1 MYKVYI
7 ENNTTSEKLEFNSL
21 NGEYT
26 ITEIQGL
33 SPAEA
38 TINTDEVALMDG
50 ATFNSA
56 KIGTRTIDIAFCI
69 NGNAEKGRL
78 KAYKV
83 LQPKKTVR
91 FYYETSEIS
100 VFIDGIVKNIQVGHF
115 DANQLI
121 TVTLLCLSPFF
132 KNDEEVRDVLSNVRP
147 MFHFPFPSDSTSLV
161 FGVREALSNVVVT
174 NKGTAE
180 TGLTI
185 ELYASGIVHNP
196 KVYNYVTQEF
206 IGLEGFLYA
215 GDLITITT
223 GVGEKSI
230 KLTRNGVTSNAFNMI
245 ADGSSWLQLPVE
257 GAVFVYT
264 AESGFSSLTV
274 TIKHYNLFEGV

>member
-7 ENNTTSEKLEFNSL
+7 ENTSGEKLEFNTL
-21 NGEYT
+21 GGEYT

-91 FYYETSEIS
+91 FYYSTSEIS
-100 VFIDGIVKNIQVGHF
+100 VFIDGIVKNVQVGHF

-121 TVTLLCLSPFF
+121 TVTLFCLSPFF
-132 KNDEEVRDVLSNVRP
+132 KNDEEISDVLSSVRP
-147 MFHFPFPSDSTSLV
+147 TFHFPFPSNSLKLV

-185 ELYASGIVHNP
+185 ELYALGEVRNP
-196 KVYNYVTQEF
+196 KVYNYVTQDF
-206 IGLEGFLYA
+206 IGLSGTMQA

-223 GVGEKSI
+223 GVGEKAI
-230 KLTRNGVTSNAFNMI
+230 KLTRNGVTTNAFNMI

-264 AESGFSSLTV
+264 AESGFSALTV

>member
-7 ENNTTSEKLEFNSL
+7 ENTSGEKLEFNTL
-21 NGEYT
+21 GGEYT

-69 NGNAEKGRL
+69 NRNAEKGRL

-91 FYYETSEIS
+91 FYYSTSEIS
-100 VFIDGIVKNIQVGHF
+100 VFIDGIVKNVQVGHF
-115 DANQLI
+115 DTNQLI

-132 KNDEEVRDVLSNVRP
+132 KNDEEISDVLSSVRP
-147 MFHFPFPSDSTSLV
+147 TFRFPFPSDSLKLV

-185 ELYASGIVHNP
+185 ELYALGEVRNP

-206 IGLEGFLYA
+206 IGLSGTIQA

-223 GVGEKSI
+223 GVGEKAI
-230 KLTRNGVTSNAFNMI
+230 KLTRNGVTTNAFNMI

-264 AESGFSSLTV
+264 AESGFSALTV

>member
-7 ENNTTSEKLEFNSL
+7 ENTSGEKLEFNTL
-21 NGEYT
+21 GGEYT

-91 FYYETSEIS
+91 FYYSTSEIS
-100 VFIDGIVKNIQVGHF
+100 VFIDGIVKNVQVGHF
-115 DANQLI
+115 DVNQLI

-132 KNDEEVRDVLSNVRP
+132 KNDEEISDVLSSVRP
-147 MFHFPFPSDSTSLV
+147 TFHFSFPSDSLKLV
-161 FGVREALSNVVVT
+161 FGVREALSNVVVS

-185 ELYASGIVHNP
+185 ELYALGEVRNP

-206 IGLEGFLYA
+206 IGLSGTMQA

-223 GVGEKSI
+223 GVGEKAI
-230 KLTRNGVTSNAFNMI
+230 KLTRNGITTNAFNMI

-264 AESGFSSLTV
+264 AESGFSALTV